1 MESFYNFLSDTS
13 DVIAFIAL
21 ITSFITAVWGFKAS
35 SKLNKINLKANIFDA
50 IFWDLLFKK
59 YVPLF
64 NKINEWQISSKDL
77 DKLENFIIELK
88 QKLDIYKLINK
99 KFYENLIILTKDLDD
114 FIVSVNENNLTRKEK
129 KKINDLIKKI
139 YSIFLEE
146 YLN

>member
-99 KFYENLIILTKDLDD
+99 NFM
-114 FIVSVNENNLTRKEK
+114 
-129 KKINDLIKKI
+129 KI
-139 YSIFLEE
+139 
-146 YLN
+146 

>member
-21 ITSFITAVWGFKAS
+21 ITSFITAVLCFKAS

-99 KFYENLIILTKDLDD
+99 KFYEDIIIITKDLDD
-114 FIVSVNENNLTRKEK
+114 FIVLVNENNLTRKEK
-129 KKINDLIKKI
+129 KKINDLTKKI
-139 YSIFLEE
+139 YSVFLEE